1 MAGIILG
8 TALALVLMHQGDA
21 AAVREIEKIEHQLA
35 ATYQAGDC
43 AAWGAFL
50 APDWRVT
57 HVSAEVHT
65 RAEALV
71 TCAAARGA
79 IAELNVSD
87 LQVRIY
93 GDTAV
98 ATGRTRASTKGS
110 NTVTVTLRFTDVFV
124 RQGGRWLVVASHA
137 TRVGG

>member
-1 MAGIILG
+1 MILEI
-8 TALALVLMHQGDA
+8 TLALVLTQQGDA
-21 AAVREIEKIEHQLA
+21 AVVREIEKIEHQLA

-43 AAWGAFL
+43 TAWGALL

-57 HVSAEVHT
+57 HISSEVHT
-65 RAEALV
+65 RAEALA
-71 TCAAARGA
+71 TCAAAKGA

-87 LQVRIY
+87 LQVRVY

-98 ATGRTRASTKGS
+98 ATGRTRASTTGS
-110 NTVTVTLRFTDVFV
+110 NAITVTLRFTDVFV
-124 RQGGRWLVVASHA
+124 RQGGRWLAVASHA